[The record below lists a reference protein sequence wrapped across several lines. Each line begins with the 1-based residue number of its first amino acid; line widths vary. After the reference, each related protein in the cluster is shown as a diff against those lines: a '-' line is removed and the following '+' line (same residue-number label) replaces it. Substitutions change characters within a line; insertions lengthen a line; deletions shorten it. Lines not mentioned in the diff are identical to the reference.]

1 MELHHNERT
10 QVRRPVDPPVSL
22 DDGRLEVGRAAMAGG
37 FVLGSLTVASLG
49 GWLVAVGSST
59 GAALV
64 GFFGLGVSLVS
75 LTIGGC
81 VFYISIAE
89 WLDRR
94 RRVEDWHI
102 ATLEAWRE
110 QGGAE
115 TVEQVSEWSLS
126 TENPGHVL
134 LTALWVHMRVQ
145 QGAETPYSA
154 RQLRGPLLI
163 AGRRAGELSKL
174 GGEQMGRRFAE
185 LGLIAGRAEGRAG
198 EWVPETAD
206 QVIELVTDRWGV
218 GHSLRSQIR

>member
-10 QVRRPVDPPVSL
+10 QMRRPVDPPVSL
-22 DDGRLEVGRAAMAGG
+22 DDGRIDVGRAAMAGG
-37 FVLGSLTVASLG
+37 FVLASLAVASLG
-49 GWLVAVGSST
+49 LWLVSVGSST
-59 GAALV
+59 GASLV
-64 GFFGLGVSLVS
+64 GFFGLGVSGVS

-81 VFYISIAE
+81 VFYVSITE

-134 LTALWVHMRVQ
+134 LAALYVHMRRSA
-145 QGAETPYSA
+145 GEELPYSA
-154 RQLRGPLLI
+154 RALRGPLLI

-174 GGEQMGRRFAE
+174 GAEQMGRRFAE
-185 LGLIAGRAEGRAG
+185 LGLVAGRTEGRAG